1 MESQFMEKVSN
12 PFQACNDIFFK
23 PNRVFAT
30 LAETHNWSWLAF
42 IIVIAVGILPGYMYF
57 NFVDFE
63 WYRELVISASFADV
77 SPAEQDMV
85 RQSMTQGQTQTFNLI
100 SIVLGSIVVN
110 AVLAIYLN
118 ITTKMDE
125 ENVNGFTDWY
135 GFTWWVSL
143 PLVVGSVLSILVI
156 LMASDHQLSP
166 VDLNPTALAYWL
178 GLNMGSEWFTLTQMI
193 RLEAFW
199 TMYLIAVGISQW
211 TKLPAQK
218 AYLIAAAPY
227 IGIWTIWAVFLLF

>member
-1 MESQFMEKVSN
+1 MEKVSN

-30 LAETHNWSWLAF
+30 LAEKHNWSWLAF
-42 IIVIAVGILPGYMYF
+42 FIVIAVGILPGYMYF

-63 WYRELVISASFADV
+63 WYRELIISTSFVDV

-85 RQSMTQGQTQTFNLI
+85 RQSMSPEQTISFNLI
-100 SIVLGSIVVN
+100 GVVVGSIVIN
-110 AVLAIYLN
+110 AILAIYLN
-118 ITTKMDE
+118 VATKVDE

-143 PLVVGSVLSILVI
+143 PLIVGAALSILVI

-166 VDLNPTALAYWL
+166 VDLTPTSLSFLL
-178 GLNMGSEWFTLTQMI
+178 GIEMSSEWFTLTQVI
-193 RLEAFW
+193 RLESIW

-211 TKLPAQK
+211 TRLPAQK
-218 AYLIAAAPY
+218 CYIIAVAPY
-227 IGIWTIWAVFLLF
+227 AIIWVVWALILLF